1 MIGVLAVER
10 DTTFRWLCRQGDLLL
25 WMRWT
30 DILAAPDAGLS
41 IVDLWELRDGDSVTI
56 TNRLEDL
63 PTWFELHPTE
73 TQGTF
78 AYKMLRDLKDGHQP
92 GDVMDGPNLWRLLAG
107 DRVVWMGESRPGQH
121 AVDHILAILDLRQ
134 CALAIGE
141 SPRGTLLE
149 AIAFGALK
157 TDRGTA
163 DVVLGRTAVA
173 AVRRLGVP
181 RAQATQWALG

>member
-1 MIGVLAVER
+1 
-10 DTTFRWLCRQGDLLL
+10 
-25 WMRWT
+25 MRWI
-30 DILAAPDAGLS
+30 DILAAPEAGLS

-78 AYKMLRDLKDGHQP
+78 AYQMLRKLQEGHQP
-92 GDVMDGPNLWRLLAG
+92 GDVMDGPNLWRLRAG
-107 DRVVWMGESRPGQH
+107 DRVVWMGESRPGQQ
-121 AVDHILAILDLRQ
+121 AVAHILAILDLRE

-141 SPRGTLLE
+141 APRGTLSE

-157 TDRGTA
+157 ADPGPA
-163 DVVLGRTAVA
+163 DVVLGRAAVA
-173 AVRRLGVP
+173 AVRQLGVP
-181 RAQATQWALG
+181 RALATQWALG